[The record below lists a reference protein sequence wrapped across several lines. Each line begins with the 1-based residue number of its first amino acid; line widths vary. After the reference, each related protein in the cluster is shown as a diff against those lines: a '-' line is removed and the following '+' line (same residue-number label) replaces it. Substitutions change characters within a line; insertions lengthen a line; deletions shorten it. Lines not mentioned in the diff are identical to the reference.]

1 MDWIVRERLEHQTVP
16 VAVHRAG
23 AAAADPLHRLVHR
36 LKIAHLLVDLVVF
49 LDELLLDE
57 HDILFFEQCL
67 DLRKTHVEIS
77 HISDDIEPGRLA
89 NIVIAVIRFLIPA
102 AGLQKPHPVIESECG
117 DRNAVRLRHFT
128 D

>member
-1 MDWIVRERLEHQTVP
+1 MTLIDKLQRGRPAGGGLP
-16 VAVHRAG
+16 VALDGLDR
-23 AAAADPLHRLVHR
+23 PLHRLVHR

-57 HDILFFEQCL
+57 HDILFFEQRL

-77 HISDDIEPGRLA
+77 HISDDIEPGGLA
-89 NIVIAVIRFLIPA
+89 NIVIAVIRFLIPV
-102 AGLQKPHPVIESECG
+102 AGLQKPHPVVESECG